1 VEHEEPEVLQI
12 LREVGAVKSQDH
24 FVGVSGRHF
33 NTYVVK
39 DILFARPTQASR
51 IGEIFALRNQDLDI
65 DVVAGPALGGIVL
78 SQWTAFHLSRLK
90 GKEIYAV
97 FTEKTRDNDQT
108 LGRGYGDLIAG
119 RKALVLED
127 SVRTGGTILKVIGAV
142 RAEGGEIAAVSV
154 MLNVTPDV
162 VTAATF
168 GVPFRPLAEFS
179 VPSYPAGECP
189 LCQCGV
195 PINTVFAHGK
205 KFMESH
211 PR

>member
-189 LCQCGV
+189 LCQRGV